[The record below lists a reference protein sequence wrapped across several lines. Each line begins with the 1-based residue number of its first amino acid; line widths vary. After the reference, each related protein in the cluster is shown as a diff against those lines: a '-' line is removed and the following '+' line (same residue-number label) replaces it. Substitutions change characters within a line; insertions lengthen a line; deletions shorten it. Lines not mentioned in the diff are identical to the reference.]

1 MKTMR
6 TALFALALMVFAFN
20 VNPATANDAKEDFDN
35 AGDFIKAMDIFLK
48 LAENNP
54 GELDA
59 EIEGADRGDKEE
71 AVAYFGANF
80 CLSYPDAEI
89 CNNDWWSS
97 EENEGELASLSD
109 DELNQQIAGVINYC
123 KKHGNCMMQID
134 DAESLDGFGGR
145 NVADSGEEG
154 SSSAA
159 GADDQQ

>member
-59 EIEGADRGDKEE
+59 EIEGR
-71 AVAYFGANF
+71 
-80 CLSYPDAEI
+80 
-89 CNNDWWSS
+89 
-97 EENEGELASLSD
+97 
-109 DELNQQIAGVINYC
+109 
-123 KKHGNCMMQID
+123 
-134 DAESLDGFGGR
+134 
-145 NVADSGEEG
+145 
-154 SSSAA
+154 
-159 GADDQQ
+159 